1 MKFMPFLFV
10 ILLVQQNIVAQELS
24 LGEIWSKPGLNKT
37 IKAPDD
43 LKEFFSNY
51 MLYSTD
57 TLVMDT
63 MLICS
68 SDTVFFGRFIY
79 SHKHN
84 SDSIGRFIYDYR
96 NKVVHFIGHN
106 LSTGINYPIVK
117 RLSYVSVYDLDGRI
131 LLNLINMDYKFQSYN
146 LRIYQY
152 EDGKCIK
159 YLTFFNS
166 DILIFSRDSSLKYV
180 KIEKS
185 IANRTIQEYFEII
198 NKMKEEAFSKPPIA
212 ILSPDQYPE
221 KLRKRFGEKPD

>member
-1 MKFMPFLFV
+1 MKFRSFLIV
-10 ILLVQQNIVAQELS
+10 ILLVQQNIVAQEIS
-24 LGEIWSKPGLNKT
+24 LWEIWSKPGFNKST
-37 IKAPDD
+37 QAPDD

-79 SHKHN
+79 SHKQN
-84 SDSIGRFIYDYR
+84 SDSIWHFIYDCR
-96 NKVVHFIGHN
+96 NKEVHLLGHN
-106 LSTGINYPIVK
+106 LSTEINYPNVK
-117 RLSYVSVYDLDGRI
+117 RLSYVSVYYLDGRK

-146 LRIYQY
+146 LRINQY
-152 EDGKCIK
+152 EDGKCIE
-159 YLTFFNS
+159 YLTFFDS

-185 IANRTIQEYFEII
+185 MANRTIQEYFEII
-198 NKMKEEAFSKPPIA
+198 NKMKEEAFSKSSSVQEFP
-212 ILSPDQYPE
+212 Y
-221 KLRKRFGEKPD
+221 KLEKRFGEKPD

>member
-1 MKFMPFLFV
+1 MKFRSFLIV
-10 ILLVQQNIVAQELS
+10 ILLVQQNIVAQEIS
-24 LGEIWSKPGLNKT
+24 LWEIWSKPGFNKST
-37 IKAPDD
+37 QAPDD

-79 SHKHN
+79 SHKQN
-84 SDSIGRFIYDYR
+84 SDSIGRFIYDCR
-96 NKVVHFIGHN
+96 NKEVHLLGHN
-106 LSTGINYPIVK
+106 LSTEINYPNVK
-117 RLSYVSVYDLDGRI
+117 RLSFISVYDLDGRI
-131 LLNLINMDYKFQSYN
+131 VLDLINMHYEFQRY
-146 LRIYQY
+146 LLDIFQY
-152 EDGKCIK
+152 ENGKCML
-159 YLTFFNS
+159 YLAFFEPAILKDPGNS
-166 DILIFSRDSSLKYV
+166 NIKYV

-185 IANRTIQEYFEII
+185 IANRTIQEYFEILS
-198 NKMKEEAFSKPPIA
+198 KMKEEAFSRPPRM